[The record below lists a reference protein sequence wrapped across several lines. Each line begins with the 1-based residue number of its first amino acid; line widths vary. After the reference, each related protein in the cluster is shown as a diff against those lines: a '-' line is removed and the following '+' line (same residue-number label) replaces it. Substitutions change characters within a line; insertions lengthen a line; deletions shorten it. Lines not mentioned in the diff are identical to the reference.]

1 MAHSIKKRIAVER
14 RVANRNVTFP
24 LRDNSGIMITHD
36 RRARCDRRAP
46 GLEVT
51 ETELSE
57 EAYQELLEQFEYKG
71 L

>member
-1 MAHSIKKRIAVER
+1 MAHSIKKRIGVER
-14 RVANRNVTFP
+14 RVANRNVKFP
-24 LRDNSGIMITHD
+24 LRDNNSIMITHD

-57 EAYQELLEQFEYKG
+57 VAYKELIEQFKYKG